1 MAGKYRKGNVYIQ
14 NYFDGVISETVISSK
29 KLTIR
34 YVMFQMMYF
43 AYSAGTSA
51 FAATYLLSK
60 GLNATQIGTL
70 LATSNLL
77 ACFAQPVIG
86 DVVDRIKGFVL
97 PKIVTGIFTG
107 VIICILIIQFLN
119 PPVGVVGLMY
129 GILMF
134 LSQLTNSMNNSICAY
149 YTNRGYV
156 INYGI
161 GQGVGSFSFSVASL
175 GFGYIMAW
183 WGTDSMI
190 WTVFV
195 LAIALVI
202 TVLGYPK
209 IESGSEYLEVLQKDT
224 KKEERVSIL
233 VFFRKYKMFVA
244 TMVGV
249 MFVSMC
255 HYMSENYFIAIFENI
270 GGGSEDVG
278 IAMFVACL
286 SAVPFFLYFE
296 KLRLKIDIYFF
307 MQMAGVCFVLKTF
320 LLIMVTQVW
329 HIYLIQLMQTVT
341 YAALYQPLYY
351 MARRQI
357 SEADLVKGQAVAI
370 SMYTLGGA
378 GGSFVG
384 GRMLDTYGVVTMLW
398 LALGAAI
405 VGTVIIIG
413 TLRKVRT

>member
-1 MAGKYRKGNVYIQ
+1 M
-14 NYFDGVISETVISSK
+14 ETIISSK

-34 YVMFQMMYF
+34 YVVYQLMYF
-43 AYSAGTSA
+43 AYAAGTSA
-51 FAATYLLSK
+51 FAATYLLAK
-60 GLNATQIGTL
+60 GLNATQVGTL

-86 DVVDRIKGFVL
+86 DIVDRIKEFVL
-97 PKIVTGIFTG
+97 PKIMTGIFAG
-107 VIICILIIQFLN
+107 VITCMVIIQFLH
-119 PPVGVVGLMY
+119 PSAGVIGFLY
-129 GILMF
+129 GTMLF
-134 LSQLTNSMNNSICAY
+134 LSSITNSLNNSLCAY
-149 YTNRGYV
+149 YSNHGCA

-175 GFGYIMAW
+175 GFGYLMAW
-183 WGTDSMI
+183 LGVDSMI
-190 WTVFV
+190 WTVFA
-195 LAIALVI
+195 LAILMII

-209 IESGSEYLEVLQKDT
+209 IDTVEIQTSGNE
-224 KKEERVSIL
+224 KEQNDERVSLL
-233 VFFRKYKMFVA
+233 VFFSKYKMFML

-255 HYMSENYFIAIFENI
+255 HYMSENYFIAIFERI

-286 SAVPFFLYFE
+286 SAVPFFLCFE
-296 KLRLKIDIYFF
+296 RLRQKIDIYFF
-307 MQMAGVCFVLKTF
+307 MKLGGVCFIIKTI
-320 LLIMVTQVW
+320 LLIMATQVW

-351 MARRQI
+351 MARRRI

-378 GGSFVG
+378 CGSFAG
-384 GRMLDTYGVVTMLW
+384 GRMLDAYGVVAMLW
-398 LALGAAI
+398 LALGAAFA
-405 VGTVIIIG
+405 GTVIIMF
-413 TLRKVRT
+413 TLKNKKVKN

>member
-1 MAGKYRKGNVYIQ
+1 M
-14 NYFDGVISETVISSK
+14 ETIISSK

-34 YVMFQMMYF
+34 YVVYQLMYF
-43 AYSAGTSA
+43 AYAAGTSA
-51 FAATYLLSK
+51 FAATYLLAK
-60 GLNATQIGTL
+60 GLNATQVGTL

-86 DVVDRIKGFVL
+86 DIVDRIKGFVL
-97 PKIVTGIFTG
+97 PKIMTGIFVG
-107 VIICILIIQFLN
+107 VIICMVIIQFLH
-119 PPVGVVGLMY
+119 PSVGVIGFLY
-129 GILMF
+129 GTMLF
-134 LSQLTNSMNNSICAY
+134 LSSITNSLNNSLCAY
-149 YTNRGYV
+149 YSNHGCA
-156 INYGI
+156 INYGV

-175 GFGYIMAW
+175 GFGYLMAW
-183 WGTDSMI
+183 LGVDSMI

-195 LAIALVI
+195 LAIFIII

-209 IESGSEYLEVLQKDT
+209 IDT
-224 KKEERVSIL
+224 AEIETSCGGKEQNEDRVSLL
-233 VFFRKYKMFVA
+233 VFFGKYKMFMF

-255 HYMSENYFIAIFENI
+255 HYMSESYFIAIFERI

-307 MQMAGVCFVLKTF
+307 LKMAGVCFIVKTI
-320 LLIMVTQVW
+320 LIMMATQVW

-341 YAALYQPLYY
+341 YAAIYQPLYY
-351 MARRQI
+351 MARRRI
-357 SEADLVKGQAVAI
+357 SEADLVKGQSVAV

-378 GGSFVG
+378 CGNFAG
-384 GRMLDTYGVVTMLW
+384 GRMLDAYGVEAMLW
-398 LALGAAI
+398 LAFAAAF
-405 VGTVIIIG
+405 VGTVIIWISIIG
-413 TLRKVRT
+413 KYDEKYKISAMSC

>member
-1 MAGKYRKGNVYIQ
+1 MV
-14 NYFDGVISETVISSK
+14 TMISSK

-34 YVMFQMMYF
+34 YVMYQLMYF

-60 GLNATQIGTL
+60 GLSATQIGTL

-77 ACFAQPVIG
+77 SCFAQPLIG
-86 DVVDRIKGFVL
+86 DLVDRIKGFVI

-107 VIICILIIQFLN
+107 VSICILAIQFLN
-119 PPVGVVGLMY
+119 PPVGLIGVLY
-129 GILMF
+129 GIILF
-134 LSQLTNSMNNSICAY
+134 LSQLTNSLNNSLCAY
-149 YTNRGYV
+149 YTNRGCA

-183 WGTDSMI
+183 FGTDSMI
-190 WTVFV
+190 WTVFI
-195 LAIALVI
+195 LAIALII

-209 IESGSEYLEVLQKDT
+209 VEGDFEFQNILQKEKD
-224 KKEERVSIL
+224 ERVSIL

-286 SAVPFFLYFE
+286 SAVPFFLCFE

-307 MQMAGVCFVLKTF
+307 MKIAGVCFMIKTF
-320 LLIMVTQVW
+320 LLITATQVW

-351 MARRQI
+351 MARRRI

-378 GGSFVG
+378 CGSFVG
-384 GRMLDTYGVVTMLW
+384 GRMLDAYGVTTMLW
-398 LALGAAI
+398 LAFVMAFA
-405 VGTVIIIG
+405 GTVIINL
-413 TLRKVRT
+413 TLRKEKGDS